1 MDVVAPKLRLMTRR
15 GAALCGKRLLARVD
29 GWRRNASH
37 PDARVLSVLGDRG
50 DIETE
55 TRCILAVHDV
65 HDAAFTKAA
74 LRDLPAEGDAWTV
87 EKSYFA
93 DGNPNPRETRRDFRG
108 TKTCSID
115 PPGCVDVDDAVSV
128 KILPDARGY
137 EIGVH
142 IADVSHFVR
151 EGTHLD
157 HEARARG
164 TTTYLV
170 DRRIDMLPGLLS
182 ENLCSL
188 VEREDRLAMSCA
200 WTLDADF
207 NVSDTWFGK
216 SVVRSDHQLSYYQ
229 AQAIVDGA
237 DAADLRVDLD
247 VLRRFAA
254 ARRAARTARG
264 AVELSS
270 AELRFETSNDG
281 VPTDVLT
288 KGEVPMM
295 AVIAE
300 LMIAANASVAT
311 KAREAFPTSAFVRR
325 HAPPRLG
332 GFEELRALVAS
343 EGVDV
348 ALDASNGEALAGSIE
363 RAARRAAC
371 PADAGVL
378 FRSIATRAMS
388 EAQYACAGAT
398 PPADG
403 GGHYGLALDAYAH
416 FTSPIRRYADVIAHR
431 QLVAALA
438 RREGEGDAT
447 VDVPYPTTTSSS
459 SSSSSLSRAS
469 LTSTATHLN
478 ERNRASKRAQTK
490 CAELYLLK
498 VLQTA
503 PAIEPALVIE
513 VKDDGVVVFL
523 PRFHVRGAVRLR
535 RANREDGTSTV
546 ALPAKETVFEEETS
560 GTRAGGQVRSIHWS
574 PYDRVRVVNADP

>member
-1 MDVVAPKLRLMTRR
+1 LYGTALRLLPRARWVASRAGAVVEAAEEEEEEEEKDEDEEGAEDAEGAHSGPRSIGAVPTAEVVGVTRARRDDRVVTVCDEDVADLLGAGADGADADAASGSSKARNRNSVLAIPMDVVAPKLRLMTRR

-29 GWRRNASH
+29 GWRRDASH

-115 PPGCVDVDDAVSV
+115 PPRCVDVDDAVSV

-237 DAADLRVDLD
+237 DAADVPRNDGGGGGEKKDEKKVIRPLDAAAVAKLRVDLD

-270 AELRFETSNDG
+270 AELRFE
-281 VPTDVLT
+281 
-288 KGEVPMM
+288 
-295 AVIAE
+295 
-300 LMIAANASVAT
+300 
-311 KAREAFPTSAFVRR
+311 
-325 HAPPRLG
+325 
-332 GFEELRALVAS
+332 
-343 EGVDV
+343 
-348 ALDASNGEALAGSIE
+348 
-363 RAARRAAC
+363 
-371 PADAGVL
+371 
-378 FRSIATRAMS
+378 
-388 EAQYACAGAT
+388 
-398 PPADG
+398 
-403 GGHYGLALDAYAH
+403 
-416 FTSPIRRYADVIAHR
+416 
-431 QLVAALA
+431 
-438 RREGEGDAT
+438 
-447 VDVPYPTTTSSS
+447 
-459 SSSSSLSRAS
+459 
-469 LTSTATHLN
+469 
-478 ERNRASKRAQTK
+478 
-490 CAELYLLK
+490 
-498 VLQTA
+498 
-503 PAIEPALVIE
+503 
-513 VKDDGVVVFL
+513 
-523 PRFHVRGAVRLR
+523 
-535 RANREDGTSTV
+535 
-546 ALPAKETVFEEETS
+546 
-560 GTRAGGQVRSIHWS
+560 VRSIQWS
-574 PYDRVRVVNADP
+574 PYDRVGVVNADP